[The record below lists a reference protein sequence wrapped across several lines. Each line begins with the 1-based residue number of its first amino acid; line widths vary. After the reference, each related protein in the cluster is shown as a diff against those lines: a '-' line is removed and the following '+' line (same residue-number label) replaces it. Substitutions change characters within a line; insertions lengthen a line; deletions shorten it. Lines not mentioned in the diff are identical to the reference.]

1 MDINISL
8 TNYGKLQRQL
18 KEKQVSYLP
27 LMRQLFSLCRTWR
40 FRSTAKREGGERS
53 KYYNNVASNLTPRV

>member
-27 LMRQLFSLCRTWR
+27 LMRQLFSLCLTWR
-40 FRSTAKREGGERS
+40 LRSTAKREGEE
-53 KYYNNVASNLTPRV
+53 

>member
-18 KEKQVSYLP
+18 KEKHVSYLP
-27 LMRQLFSLCRTWR
+27 LMRQLFSLCLTGRL
-40 FRSTAKREGGERS
+40 RSTAKREGEE
-53 KYYNNVASNLTPRV
+53 

>member
-27 LMRQLFSLCRTWR
+27 LMRQLFSLCLTWR
-40 FRSTAKREGGERS
+40 LRSTAKREGGKRS
-53 KYYNNVASNLTPRV
+53 KYYNSGASNLSPRV